1 LDTTARFPYEQ
12 GDVDMSRNRKFQL
25 GDSALWEKP
34 ISGVA
39 GMEHML
45 YFAIIVDYRQDG
57 TGRGMYRVV
66 RTLHPVSGATFGEPV
81 WVGPHELKPTLW
93 AQRPRA
99 VRIYKANERLEERG
113 CSCACCAHEA
123 YPERGIRADG
133 TLRY

>member
-1 LDTTARFPYEQ
+1 MDTTARLPYEQ
-12 GDVDMSRNRKFQL
+12 GDVMSRNRKFQL
-25 GDSALWEKP
+25 GDVAYWLKP
-34 ISGVA
+34 LEGVFGIPA
-39 GMEHML
+39 MP

-66 RTLHPVSGATFGEPV
+66 RTVHPVSGATFGEPV
-81 WVGPHELKPTLW
+81 WTGPHYLKPMDVPN
-93 AQRPRA
+93 RPRA

-123 YPERGIRADG
+123 YPERGIRSDG